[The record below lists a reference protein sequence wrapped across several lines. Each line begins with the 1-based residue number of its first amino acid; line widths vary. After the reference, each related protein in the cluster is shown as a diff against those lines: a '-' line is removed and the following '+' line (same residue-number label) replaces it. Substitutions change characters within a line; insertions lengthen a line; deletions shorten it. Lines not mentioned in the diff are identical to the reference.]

1 MKAGGRNIMAIK
13 NWTVIGRGIT
23 KGASGAGGYM
33 RYLQNKEHKN
43 HKGKTEAIWPIFGDA
58 EKCLT
63 LAVTEGTTKE
73 CKNGLKGKGGRPID
87 TLMQSFVFSLP
98 VDVPRPTPKQWK
110 AITKDLIIGMAEF
123 LEVEPKELARRS
135 FGNVH
140 DEKCP
145 HLNIVIGR
153 IWDGEIKNK
162 LKQRS
167 VLGQFKRDYNKAVYK
182 HLGVSNLD
190 HIPENE
196 NLGTMKKWQWEQWK
210 AKEEQKKLALGHS
223 NSKKLLKRFTLQL
236 GKWVEGKQPIKRA
249 DNTLKQVINN
259 MAIPED
265 ALEFFDDVIKKAEKQ
280 KGELSGLT
288 IKNKCSQCKT
298 RTVTIENAVCS
309 RCSSGGGKIKI

>member
-1 MKAGGRNIMAIK
+1 MGIK
-13 NWTVIGRGIT
+13 NWTVIGKGIS

-33 RYLQNKEHKN
+33 RYLQNIEHKN
-43 HKGKTEAIWPIFGDA
+43 HKGKTEAILPIFGDA

-63 LAVTEGTTKE
+63 LAVTEGTKKE
-73 CKNGLKGKGGRPID
+73 CKNGMQGKGGRPID

-98 VDVPRPTPKQWK
+98 DTMPRPTPKQWK
-110 AITKDLIIGMAEF
+110 DVARDLIIGMADF
-123 LEVEPKELARRS
+123 LEVEPEELARRS

-167 VLGQFKRDYNKAVYK
+167 VLGQFKREFNKAILT
-182 HLGVSNLD
+182 HMGVSHLD
-190 HIPENE
+190 YVPVNE
-196 NLGTMKKWQWEQWK
+196 NMGTMKKWQYEQMK

-223 NSKKLLKRFTLQL
+223 NSKKLLTRLTLQL
-236 GKWVEGKQPIKRA
+236 GKWIEGKKPIKRVE
-249 DNTLKQVINN
+249 NTLKQAINN
-259 MAIPED
+259 IEIPEE
-265 ALEFFDDVIKKAEKQ
+265 ALLFFDEAIKKAEKQ
-280 KGELSGLT
+280 KGETSGLT

-298 RTVTIENAVCS
+298 RTVTIENAICS
-309 RCSSGGGKIKI
+309 KCSSGSGKIKIA